1 MIQNLSIQVYT
12 WRGKSPRCTLRCKI
26 SVIPLEWKR
35 RANLYPVKLWPTMS
49 QRLLPLSS
57 KQANKHSSFQW
68 KITLMSLLAHVQK
81 EIKDG
86 TISSCKAAFH
96 YQTINMILSGKWKSI
111 PCLGVSP
118 HRLESYSVY
127 HFLSLGKKVTLI
139 CMFVSLCLRV
149 QNLLKNKLSQLN
161 EMPIVSLSWES
172 KALKPMI
179 KMKLIEF
186 SVCFKKSIAINTL
199 LNRHKIILMV
209 KCKH

>member
-1 MIQNLSIQVYT
+1 MIQNLSIQVHT
-12 WRGKSPRCTLRCKI
+12 WRGKSLRCTLRCKI

-35 RANLYPVKLWPTMS
+35 RASFYQVELWPTMS
-49 QRLLPLSS
+49 QRHLLLSR
-57 KQANKHSSFQW
+57 KQANKRPSFQW
-68 KITLMSLLAHVQK
+68 KTTLMSLFAQVQK

-86 TISSCKAAFH
+86 TKAPCKAVFH
-96 YQTINMILSGKWKSI
+96 FQTINMIVSGKWESI

-118 HRLESYSVY
+118 HGLENYLVY

-161 EMPIVSLSWES
+161 EMPMVLLSWES
-172 KALKPMI
+172 RALKSII

-186 SVCFKKSIAINTL
+186 KCGLKVKHS
-199 LNRHKIILMV
+199 HKYFTE
-209 KCKH
+209 

>member
-1 MIQNLSIQVYT
+1 MISSHDTESPYSSLYMT
-12 WRGKSPRCTLRCKI
+12 WKVSECTLRCKI

-35 RANLYPVKLWPTMS
+35 HANLYQVELWPTMS
-49 QRLLPLSS
+49 QRHLLLSR

-68 KITLMSLLAHVQK
+68 KTTPMSLLAQAQK

-86 TISSCKAAFH
+86 TKPPCKAVFH
-96 YQTINMILSGKWKSI
+96 FQTINMIVSGKWKSI

-118 HRLESYSVY
+118 HGLENYLVY

-161 EMPIVSLSWES
+161 EMPMVLLSWES
-172 KALKPMI
+172 KALKSIMT
-179 KMKLIEF
+179 MKLIEF
-186 SVCFKKSIAINTL
+186 KRVLK
-199 LNRHKIILMV
+199 V
-209 KCKH
+209 KHSQKYFTEYMGDYSYA

>member
-35 RANLYPVKLWPTMS
+35 RANLYQVELWPTMS
-49 QRLLPLSS
+49 QRHLLLSR
-57 KQANKHSSFQW
+57 KQANKRSSFQW
-68 KITLMSLLAHVQK
+68 KIMLMSLLAHVQK

-86 TISSCKAAFH
+86 TNSSSKAAFH
-96 YQTINMILSGKWKSI
+96 YQTINMIVSGKWKPI

-118 HRLESYSVY
+118 HGLENDSVY

-149 QNLLKNKLSQLN
+149 RDLLKNKLSQLN
-161 EMPIVSLSWES
+161 EMPMVLLSWES

-186 SVCFKKSIAINTL
+186 KRVLQVKHS
-199 LNRHKIILMV
+199 HKYFAE
-209 KCKH
+209 